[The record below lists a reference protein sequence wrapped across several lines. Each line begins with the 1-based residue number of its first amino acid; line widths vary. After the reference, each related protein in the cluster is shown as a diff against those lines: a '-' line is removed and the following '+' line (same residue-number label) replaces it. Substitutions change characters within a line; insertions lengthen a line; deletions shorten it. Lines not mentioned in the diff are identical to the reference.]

1 MEYEPQI
8 IKKDGA
14 NEFVVLPYKDYLKIK
29 QALEDYEDL
38 IDLRKAKIETVNE
51 PGVSFNNV
59 KESLSN
65 KKR

>member
-8 IKKDGA
+8 IKKDGEK
-14 NEFVVLPYKDYLKIK
+14 EFAVLPYKDYLKIK

-51 PGVSFNNV
+51 PSIPFNKV
-59 KESLSN
+59 KEKYSSR
-65 KKR
+65 KR

>member
-14 NEFVVLPYKDYLKIK
+14 NEFVVLPYNDYLKIK

-38 IDLRKAKIETVNE
+38 IGLRKAKADTINE
-51 PGVSFNNV
+51 PGVPFNTV
-59 KESLSN
+59 KESLPIN
-65 KKR
+65 KS

>member
-14 NEFVVLPYKDYLKIK
+14 NEFAVLPYKDYLKIK

-51 PGVSFNNV
+51 PGIPFNDI
-59 KESLSN
+59 KSSLIS
-65 KKR
+65 KKN

>member
-8 IKKDGA
+8 IKKDGEK
-14 NEFVVLPYKDYLKIK
+14 EFAVLPYKDYLKIK

-51 PGVSFNNV
+51 PGVPFNDV
-59 KESLSN
+59 KESLIS
-65 KKR
+65 KKS

>member
-1 MEYEPQI
+1 MDFEPQT

-38 IDLRKAKIETVNE
+38 IDLRKTKIETVNE
-51 PGVSFNNV
+51 PGIPFNRV
-59 KESLSN
+59 KEVHNS
-65 KKR
+65 KKN